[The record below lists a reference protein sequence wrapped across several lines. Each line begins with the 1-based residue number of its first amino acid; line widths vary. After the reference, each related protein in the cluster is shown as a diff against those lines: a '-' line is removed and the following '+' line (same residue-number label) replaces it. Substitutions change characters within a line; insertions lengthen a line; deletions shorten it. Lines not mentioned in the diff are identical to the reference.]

1 MKNRHNDGVV
11 VAWDGTRERDAVR
24 RQQRAAPRIQREPPA
39 RRRITSVER
48 TLAILRDHD
57 RPDGYTSAELA
68 DLVGVSIQAIN
79 KNLASDALIRPAGV
93 RTRGGS
99 GRHAVAYRRTS

>member
-1 MKNRHNDGVV
+1 MFV

-24 RQQRAAPRIQREPPA
+24 RQQRAAPTIQREPPA
-39 RRRITSVER
+39 RRRIRSVER
-48 TLAILRDHD
+48 TVAILRDHD
-57 RPDGYTSAELA
+57 RPEGYTSA
-68 DLVGVSIQAIN
+68 VGVSIQAIN

-99 GRHAVAYRRTS
+99 GRHAVAYRRTP

>member
-1 MKNRHNDGVV
+1 MRDRHNVV

-39 RRRITSVER
+39 RRRIRSVER
-48 TLAILRDHD
+48 TVAILRDHD
-57 RPDGYTSAELA
+57 RPEGYTSAELA

-99 GRHAVAYRRTS
+99 GRHAVAYRRTTP